1 MSDNKEKPKC
11 FFCGCEP
18 TRFIE
23 GNDGKTVYLCDCFF
37 EKAEDLDEDHLIEF
51 LSKFGLELG
60 VYDIDNDAL
69 SEDIQELQRDIEF
82 SMDLIEEKRQKITEL
97 VAEQFAKEG
106 VPIPFYVDERGTVH
120 SKY

>member
-1 MSDNKEKPKC
+1 MEKEKPKC
-11 FFCGCEP
+11 FFCGSEAVE
-18 TRFIE
+18 RFIE
-23 GNDGKTVYLCDCFF
+23 GNNEKTVYLCDCFMS
-37 EKAEDLDEDHLIEF
+37 KAEIDEDNLIEL

-60 VYDIDNDAL
+60 IYDIDNDAL
-69 SEDIQELQRDIEF
+69 SEEIQDLQRDIEF

-97 VAEQFAKEG
+97 MAEQFAKEE